1 MSTLHTFA
9 YDLYFSG
16 SCLLL
21 GPSISSLSRTSRM
34 LCLAP
39 TRFSFSFLHVR
50 TCSFFWKENSI
61 ATSESRKSAQLTN
74 HAFVFIVYAN
84 IIYIYIHGYKYTNV
98 YNLPSQGVHW
108 TNQPRWTS
116 NNFWRLFTEETWFDF
131 GRRVAM
137 YPNWYENLWK
147 DCHTR
152 IWPQEVTEW
161 AADGFTS
168 IAKLT
173 FLSHSE
179 YLQLLS
185 TKIKYY
191 LIYWSRRALENPC
204 LLRESVCGLHFVDR
218 CSTWRQRGNSMTAAS
233 RFWRLADFEAALR
246 LVDVRISELCQ
257 GFRLDMPWWWIW
269 WQFEMYGMYHAADSN
284 RTLTLRCMHLVR
296 RWCTVLKEL
305 LLKTLPAHCYNI
317 ELIASDP
324 ASYCTFARGAPWLS
338 KPSSSPLII
347 ANWQCSGRALASSA
361 FCDLQV
367 SAFLGSTRAND
378 ASGLSRKAGSAS
390 KWLTTA
396 CKILQDAAFSR
407 VMSCRCRVSLKSLLA
422 FVQGLES
429 MLKALLQERVL
440 TKVGRLLS
448 DLVGQ

>member
-1 MSTLHTFA
+1 
-9 YDLYFSG
+9 
-16 SCLLL
+16 
-21 GPSISSLSRTSRM
+21 M

-39 TRFSFSFLHVR
+39 THFSFSFLHVR

-74 HAFVFIVYAN
+74 HAFVFIVYAY
-84 IIYIYIHGYKYTNV
+84 YIYIHGYKYTNV

-116 NNFWRLFTEETWFDF
+116 NNFWRPFTEETWFDF

-257 GFRLDMPWWWIW
+257 GFRRDMPWWWIW
-269 WQFEMYGMYHAADSN
+269 WQFEMHGMYHAADSN

-317 ELIASDP
+317 EHIELIASDS
-324 ASYCTFARGAPWLS
+324 ASYCTFTAH
-338 KPSSSPLII
+338 
-347 ANWQCSGRALASSA
+347 WQCSGTCIQCILWPPGFGISWKHSCEWRQRP
-361 FCDLQV
+361 FQK
-367 SAFLGSTRAND
+367 
-378 ASGLSRKAGSAS
+378 SRQCLKVAYN
-390 KWLTTA
+390 
-396 CKILQDAAFSR
+396 ILQLLARCSFQ
-407 VMSCRCRVSLKSLLA
+407 SCHLVSCRVSLKSLLSVCA
-422 FVQGLES
+422 GAGVHAQGAASREGVDQGG
-429 MLKALLQERVL
+429 KAAQ
-440 TKVGRLLS
+440 LLS

>member
-1 MSTLHTFA
+1 
-9 YDLYFSG
+9 
-16 SCLLL
+16 
-21 GPSISSLSRTSRM
+21 
-34 LCLAP
+34 
-39 TRFSFSFLHVR
+39 
-50 TCSFFWKENSI
+50 
-61 ATSESRKSAQLTN
+61 
-74 HAFVFIVYAN
+74 
-84 IIYIYIHGYKYTNV
+84 
-98 YNLPSQGVHW
+98 
-108 TNQPRWTS
+108 
-116 NNFWRLFTEETWFDF
+116 
-131 GRRVAM
+131 M

-191 LIYWSRRALENPC
+191 LIYWSRRALENTC

-257 GFRLDMPWWWIW
+257 GFRRDMPWWWIW
-269 WQFEMYGMYHAADSN
+269 WQFEMHGMYHAADSN

-317 ELIASDP
+317 ELIASDS
-324 ASYCTFARGAPWLS
+324 ASYCTFTAH
-338 KPSSSPLII
+338 
-347 ANWQCSGRALASSA
+347 WQCSGTCIQCILWPPGFGISWKHSCEWRQRP
-361 FCDLQV
+361 FQK
-367 SAFLGSTRAND
+367 
-378 ASGLSRKAGSAS
+378 SRQCLKVAYN
-390 KWLTTA
+390 
-396 CKILQDAAFSR
+396 ILQLLARCSFQ
-407 VMSCRCRVSLKSLLA
+407 SCHLVSCRVSLKSLLA

-448 DLVGQ
+448 CSATLSDNSIESRKAVLFRDGLFKSKHRQMVDWIQSAAATCKHMSTWWWYIMNYYDIFISWLYCTYNFVGVRNAWALVNDCEQSCLFEMWGNTRKQRCQTMSPTDPHGAKLIRLELQGPFDFLADANVLEVRFPSSVRNI